1 MSLNDLRH
9 DPVLSSQLDRLEDI
23 VRGIRPMTVL
33 DERMALRE
41 LLETFMSDGG
51 ERAASIAGFAV
62 IQLAKIRDPYWS
74 AS

>member
-1 MSLNDLRH
+1 VSLSDLRD
-9 DPVLSSQLDRLEDI
+9 DPILSSQLDHLEEI

-33 DERMALRE
+33 DEREALRQ
-41 LLETFMSDGG
+41 LLEVFMSDGG

>member
-1 MSLNDLRH
+1 VSLNDLR
-9 DPVLSSQLDRLEDI
+9 DDAVLSGQLDRLEDI
-23 VRGIRPMTVL
+23 VRGIRPLVIL
-33 DERMALRE
+33 DERDALRE

-51 ERAASIAGFAV
+51 ERAMAIAAFAV